1 MKNQADVRPAK
12 FFKNFRT
19 LFRTARNLKVLRYLI
34 FFPPRESEL
43 YILFLTYQCEFAL
56 YQISTTGANED
67 LLWDEFVQI
76 LRRSPEL
83 LSTAKAA
90 IQRAVEQF
98 PRDQFDFDISQ
109 PVQFFED
116 RDKDETMQ
124 MARLFS
130 EKDGYILLQRFVL
143 QAEAAHFSHLARSA
157 KPRYT
162 TWKRYLKAL
171 HRDSRLRQTLIR
183 AFQDGLKKID
193 FETALLALA
202 EDVIKTEGES
212 T

>member
-1 MKNQADVRPAK
+1 MKNQADSKPAK

-34 FFPPRESEL
+34 FFPPHENEL

-109 PVQFFED
+109 PVKFFED
-116 RDKDETMQ
+116 HDKDETMQ

-130 EKDGYILLQRFVL
+130 EKDGFMLLQRFVL
-143 QAEAAHFSHLARSA
+143 QAEAAHFSHLAGSA

-162 TWKRYLKAL
+162 WKAYLKAL
-171 HRDSRLRQTLIR
+171 HRDSSLRQTLIR

-202 EDVIKTEGES
+202 EDLTKTEGES